1 MKPVLCGQ
9 ELEVRDRVLLQYTQG
24 PDSTTKV
31 VSRVIDVDNFFSY
44 WVILSRSYL

>member
-1 MKPVLCGQ
+1 MKPVLCGE

-31 VSRVIDVDNFFSY
+31 VSMVIDVDSLVSH
-44 WVILSRSYL
+44 WVILSRCYL